1 MDIQTFWYDYTE
13 SDTNVHNVTF
23 DSNEAPGQQCG
34 WDVLLGSQ
42 CKCFSRPRKLQ
53 FEAAAPHRPYQME
66 DCKTAFCKFAQ
77 ALDSFGAFWMLSQNG
92 ILWNYS
98 RKSAAKKRETLSSE
112 SFRNFFVAQFWG
124 SFKSKWEA
132 CVARQHVCLGHL
144 LRRPMIG
151 SPGTDAKL

>member
-1 MDIQTFWYDYTE
+1 MFFW
-13 SDTNVHNVTF
+13 VHNASVFPGTGS
-23 DSNEAPGQQCG
+23 SNLKQPHRTGLIRWKIVKRHFAN
-34 WDVLLGSQ
+34 L
-42 CKCFSRPRKLQ
+42 RKLWIALAL
-53 FEAAAPHRPYQME
+53 FE
-66 DCKTAFCKFAQ
+66 
-77 ALDSFGAFWMLSQNG
+77 WSQNG

-124 SFKSKWEA
+124 SFKSKWEEA

-144 LRRPMIG
+144 LRGPMIG